1 MTDGRTGRNKGNLT
15 KTKRERD
22 WITEFAALL
31 WVPWPAAAG
40 ELNPVSFKVSKYLH
54 ERLIQ
59 GDENEG
65 DKLQPMEER

>member
-1 MTDGRTGRNKGNLT
+1 MNLCPCS
-15 KTKRERD
+15 EFPD
-22 WITEFAALL
+22 PLLLEWITQQ
-31 WVPWPAAAG
+31 
-40 ELNPVSFKVSKYLH
+40 LNPVSFKVSKYLH